1 MAIETANLGFISVNG
16 VDLSARARRVSLNNG
31 GETLDATAHGDS
43 NRKFRPG
50 LGTISVEAE
59 FFNDNASGSVE
70 STLRGLRT
78 IASTGF
84 TVITQRKAGSAS
96 TPTSTNNP
104 KYTAVMII
112 DGDLN
117 SLDDTVGELPMVT
130 VRFVSYDGTLTVS
143 TSATS

>member
-1 MAIETANLGFISVNG
+1 MAQEVAYLGFISVNG
-16 VDLSARARRVSLNNG
+16 TDLSSRARRITLNNG
-31 GETLDATAHGDS
+31 GETQDATAHGDS

-59 FFNDNASGSVE
+59 FYNDNASGSVE
-70 STLRGLRT
+70 STLRALRT
-78 IASTGF
+78 ITSTGYN
-84 TVITQRKAGSAS
+84 VVTQRKAGSAT

-104 KYTAVMII
+104 KYTIVAII

-117 SLDDTVGELPMVT
+117 SMDDTIGELPMVT
-130 VRFVSYDGTLTVS
+130 VRFQSYDGTLTVS